1 MSLPG
6 ITAFDSIA
14 ARHKPPSRPVLR
26 TDIESAGATEGS
38 ARRRRQA
45 HRMMETSHSPQTAS
59 TSLRFRT
66 GFKVFGGGRPEA
78 SPCRGSDRR
87 PPSSAWR
94 SRPRAAQPPH
104 LGRRRPI
111 VLPLPIEIRR
121 LAYPSFPADIR
132 HRHSVSSLLQNERL
146 LSVRKSRC
154 FRSSQP
160 GNRRGKL

>member
-66 GFKVFGGGRPEA
+66 A
-78 SPCRGSDRR
+78 SK
-87 PPSSAWR
+87 SSAEDALKHLLVEAQIGDHL
-94 SRPRAAQPPH
+94 PQLGVLVLELLQPPH

-160 GNRRGKL
+160 GNWRGKL